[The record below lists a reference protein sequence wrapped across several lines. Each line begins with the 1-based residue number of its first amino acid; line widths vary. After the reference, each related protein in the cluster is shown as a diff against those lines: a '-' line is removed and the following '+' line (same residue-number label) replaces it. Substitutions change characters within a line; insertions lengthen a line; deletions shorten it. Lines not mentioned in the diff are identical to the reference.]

1 MTSSIVLD
9 NLNNSILSATS
20 AETVGMDKYSTN
32 FQQVFDSTIE
42 SSSMDGST
50 IEGSTL
56 GDVKN
61 IISST
66 VSDFKEIV
74 KKATSEIGVENSLDL
89 TLARD
94 INDIIS
100 QLKDAIAD
108 SEPELDNADLTNIEG
123 IEPEMINSSNLED
136 ENKTIAYAGLAGAEQ
151 LLYNF
156 NNQNNND
163 TQVSN
168 NDLSDVESTTLE
180 FQSVEND
187 LLEIDLEDKISK
199 NDIDESSNNIIDE
212 KMLEELN
219 IESITANSSENESG
233 SLMDNQTP
241 QEQAVKVLLSQD
253 NISFEK
259 EFLAET
265 EMVQNTDSLQTDLSS
280 EKIIEQITKQMD
292 SLQNNSKV
300 SIVLNPEALG
310 KVTVQLVKSSEGLSA
325 QFTTT
330 TQEAK
335 ELLMRGLNDLK
346 ETLTSNGIGV
356 NDVNV
361 KINETQ
367 ENSYNADWTEQE
379 GSRGGNKEQKQQEK
393 QEKEENSFN
402 QIMSDKNKKA

>member
-20 AETVGMDKYSTN
+20 AETVGMDKSSTN

>member
-20 AETVGMDKYSTN
+20 AETVGMDKSSTN

-61 IISST
+61 TISST

-393 QEKEENSFN
+393 QEKEENFFN

>member
-20 AETVGMDKYSTN
+20 AETVGMDKSSTN

-199 NDIDESSNNIIDE
+199 NDIDESLNNIIDE

>member
-20 AETVGMDKYSTN
+20 AETVGMDKSSTN

-393 QEKEENSFN
+393 QEKEENFFN